1 MTKVKITAVA
11 KQLPNY
17 DKETKDIIPFLDI
30 WLQGQE
36 ERFKRKVVKLFE
48 NAGVDKRYSI
58 MEPEEVFTKTSFE
71 DKNEIYSREV
81 VPLAEQ
87 SLLKALKKASLN
99 PRDIDYIIT
108 VSCTGIMIPSMD
120 AYLINKLKMKQD
132 IVRLPVT
139 EMGCAAGVSGM
150 IYAKNFLKANPNK
163 RAAVIAVEAPTATFQ
178 LDDYSMVNIVSA
190 AIFGD
195 GAASVILSSYEEEKG
210 PEMADEAMY
219 HFYDAETMMGFKLV
233 NTGLQ
238 MILDKAVPE
247 TISAHFPKI
256 IHPFLEQNNL
266 SIEAVDHLVFHP
278 GGKKI
283 VQTVEQLFGSLGKN
297 IDDTKEV
304 LKRYGNMSSATVL
317 YVLERFMDKGLP
329 EGDIG
334 LMLSFGPGFS
344 AQRILL
350 KW

>member
-108 VSCTGIMIPSMD
+108 PPPKDETRYRKV
-120 AYLINKLKMKQD
+120 
-132 IVRLPVT
+132 
-139 EMGCAAGVSGM
+139 AGYRNGLCCWS
-150 IYAKNFLKANPNK
+150 F
-163 RAAVIAVEAPTATFQ
+163 R
-178 LDDYSMVNIVSA
+178 DDLRQEL
-190 AIFGD
+190 F
-195 GAASVILSSYEEEKG
+195 KG
-210 PEMADEAMY
+210 QP
-219 HFYDAETMMGFKLV
+219 
-233 NTGLQ
+233 Q
-238 MILDKAVPE
+238 
-247 TISAHFPKI
+247 
-256 IHPFLEQNNL
+256 
-266 SIEAVDHLVFHP
+266 
-278 GGKKI
+278 
-283 VQTVEQLFGSLGKN
+283 
-297 IDDTKEV
+297 
-304 LKRYGNMSSATVL
+304 
-317 YVLERFMDKGLP
+317 
-329 EGDIG
+329 
-334 LMLSFGPGFS
+334 
-344 AQRILL
+344 
-350 KW
+350 